1 MGEGDRWEGVECYTG
16 CKQNLFGYLASA
28 VGLTGLVI
36 RLFGVQK
43 AVAEKSGWNTVWL
56 KNLAA
61 ELADENPSEPGFFP
75 RTVLVLRSYYRWTY
89 ARTYHCRYLGSTA
102 NNEAR
107 TESAIYDVSL
117 SDKCV
122 LQDTEGSRS
131 DDLEFLPV
139 LASLPPQQT
148 VFEYLVGCWKRLNQA
163 RSALNKRVC
172 YSLTLTQYWS
182 AYNDTHRVI
191 LRLRHKLL

>member
-61 ELADENPSEPGFFP
+61 ELADENPSEPVFFP
-75 RTVLVLRSYYRWTY
+75 RTVFVLRSYYRWTY

-107 TESAIYDVSL
+107 TESAIYDVS
-117 SDKCV
+117 
-122 LQDTEGSRS
+122 
-131 DDLEFLPV
+131 F
-139 LASLPPQQT
+139 
-148 VFEYLVGCWKRLNQA
+148 
-163 RSALNKRVC
+163 
-172 YSLTLTQYWS
+172 
-182 AYNDTHRVI
+182 
-191 LRLRHKLL
+191 